1 MVLWFCWI
9 TKSHTRETSGDRE
22 EAHLAG
28 CQPILIGPHGQFV
41 KLQLLCQYFEIGVLF
56 SWDHRSLLVICGFF
70 FNSCFYGGHVV
81 DICFSFGLSSL
92 TPNKMDSLRMLMP
105 LFLFC
110 FQWLNKE
117 HEFQIRLEVLLQ
129 AEGDFLQQKRKRIFV
144 QICFFVKSGNSSA
157 VALLFILF
165 IQT

>member
-1 MVLWFCWI
+1 M
-9 TKSHTRETSGDRE
+9 
-22 EAHLAG
+22 
-28 CQPILIGPHGQFV
+28 
-41 KLQLLCQYFEIGVLF
+41 
-56 SWDHRSLLVICGFF
+56 
-70 FNSCFYGGHVV
+70 
-81 DICFSFGLSSL
+81 DICLSFGLSSL

-117 HEFQIRLEVLLQ
+117 HEFQILLEVLLQ